1 MWIIVSR
8 TVAIKKQRER
18 KKKKNSRWN
27 EEDIM
32 SRDCSLFHCFIV
44 SFKIANTK
52 ACAYTKESNP
62 VVRMKL
68 ILQEREGI
76 IAEAKTLR

>member
-1 MWIIVSR
+1 MDNCFQDSGY
-8 TVAIKKQRER
+8 KKVER
-18 KKKKNSRWN
+18 KQKNSRWK

-44 SFKIANTK
+44 SFKIANIK
-52 ACAYTKESNP
+52 ACAYAKESNP

-68 ILQEREGI
+68 MLQEREGI
-76 IAEAKTLR
+76 IAEAKTLRN

>member
-1 MWIIVSR
+1 M
-8 TVAIKKQRER
+8 AIKKQRE
-18 KKKKNSRWN
+18 KKKNSSWK

-52 ACAYTKESNP
+52 AFAYTKNSNP

-76 IAEAKTLR
+76 IAEAKTLK

>member
-1 MWIIVSR
+1 
-8 TVAIKKQRER
+8 
-18 KKKKNSRWN
+18 
-27 EEDIM
+27 M